1 MTGHPAQIQP
11 HGFLLALSDEW
22 MVRRASLNVGD
33 FLGRDPRELIGQPAS
48 ALLSVDAIHSLRNR
62 LALLRG
68 PDAIERLFRC
78 RLTGTD
84 DHFDVAVHS
93 PGDETIL
100 EAEPS
105 SGHAYGDVTGTVRG
119 MIARLDTATTLA
131 ELLDRGTRQLRAIT
145 GFDRVTIIRFDDGG
159 GAEIVAECA
168 RSGIGTRLGER
179 LAPGSLDDLDQYRHA
194 ALHVIADNE
203 ATMIPVVPLRDENEE
218 PLDLSLAVLR
228 APSPGRAAALR
239 AAGVNAAMSIALTV
253 GDHLWGLID
262 CHHGF
267 ARSPGF
273 ERRSMADLFA
283 QMFAM
288 RIRIHELETEL
299 GGRRP

>member
-1 MTGHPAQIQP
+1 MTGQPAQIQP

-22 MVRRASLNVGD
+22 LVRHASLNVGD

-78 RLTGTD
+78 QFTGND
-84 DHFDVAVHS
+84 DHFDVSVHVS
-93 PGDETIL
+93 GACNIL

-119 MIARLDTATTLA
+119 MIARLDKATTLA
-131 ELLDRGTRQLRAIT
+131 QLLDAGTRQLRAIT
-145 GFDRVTIIRFDDGG
+145 GFDRVTIARFNGTGG
-159 GAEIVAECA
+159 EILAECA
-168 RSGIGTRLGER
+168 RSGIGTRLGEHI
-179 LAPGSLDDLDQYRHA
+179 APAALGDLEHYRHA
-194 ALHVIADNE
+194 PLHVIADNE
-203 ATMIPVVPLRDENEE
+203 AAMVSVVPLHDEDGA

-228 APSPGRAAALR
+228 APSPARAAALR
-239 AAGVNAAMSIALTV
+239 EAGAKAAMSIALTV
-253 GDHLWGLID
+253 GDTLWGLVD

-273 ERRSMADLFA
+273 ERRAMADLFV

-288 RIRIHELETEL
+288 RIRILELEMQL
-299 GGRRP
+299 GQRG